1 MYTFSMAKNCD
12 KCYSTPPSIAIL
24 ELTLDCNME
33 CIHCGSSAG
42 KTRKNELSTDEAKKT
57 INQLAEIGTKGVA
70 LMGGEVFL
78 RKDWYE
84 ISEEIKKL
92 GMKLSIATNG
102 YFKPENIVQKL
113 LKLEVDSLSVGFDGT
128 KKTHNYIRG
137 RNDAFDKTMKF
148 IDMAQKE
155 GLDPCPLTTFF
166 KTNFNEFAEIKKL
179 VLEKGLEWDIGIAS
193 IIGRFPKELM
203 LSYEQYYEMGLLIAA
218 AKKEHP
224 NNAIY
229 VGHNIGFH
237 SKIIP
242 CFSVNPIWG
251 GCYAGKTNIG
261 IKSNGDV
268 NGCLPLPD
276 RFTEENV
283 RNKNIKDIW
292 EDPNAFSYNRNFNP
306 GTDLQGFCKKC
317 KYKLTCKGGCTLNS
331 SVMGKKPHGD
341 PYCLRMIEEE
351 VFGRDLEKKVEELLQ
366 KHSIS
371 I

>member
-1 MYTFSMAKNCD
+1 MIKNCD

-24 ELTLDCNME
+24 ELTLECNMD

-42 KTRKNELSTDEAKKT
+42 KARKNELSTEEIKT
-57 INQLAEIGTKGVA
+57 VINELAEIGTGGIA

-102 YFKPENIVQKL
+102 YFNPENIVPKL
-113 LKLEVDSLSVGFDGT
+113 LKLEIDSLSVGLDGT

-148 IDMAQKE
+148 IEMTQKE

-179 VLEKGLEWDIGIAS
+179 VLEKGLEWDVNMGS
-193 IIGRFPKELM
+193 LIGRFPKELM
-203 LSYEQYYEMGLLIAA
+203 LSCEQYYEIGLLTAA
-218 AKKEHP
+218 VKKEYP
-224 NNAIY
+224 NNNIY
-229 VGHNIGFH
+229 TGHNIGFH
-237 SKIIP
+237 SQIIP
-242 CFSVNPIWG
+242 SFSVSQTWN

-276 RFTEENV
+276 KFTEENI
-283 RNKNIKDIW
+283 RNKGIKNIW
-292 EDPNAFSYNRNFNP
+292 NDPNAFSYNRQFNLD
-306 GTDLQGFCKKC
+306 TDLHGFCKKC
-317 KYKLTCKGGCTLNS
+317 KYKFTCKGGCTMNAS
-331 SVMGKKPHGD
+331 TITGKNHGD
-341 PYCLRMIEEE
+341 PYCFYRIEKEI
-351 VFGRDLEKKVEELLQ
+351 FGREIDKKVQELIE
-366 KHSIS
+366 KNSIS